1 MKPFYNNIVFR
12 LAAPP
17 LFGIVMYLLIL
28 MFFDSVAMLA
38 DNFFSR
44 EVLFIIG
51 LTFLFFEINRLL
63 IVMLNRILPVHGT
76 LPLRMVIQFVL
87 AQGITIALVSQTL
100 HLYFINI
107 EGFSTIRTELLTFNG
122 LYIFATFFYHLYFF
136 SQMFL
141 YRRNDELIRT
151 ERIKK
156 ENLELRLEEYKNQI
170 NPDFLFHS
178 LEILL
183 YELHRDRK
191 KADELIGQLAAV
203 YRYQLD
209 NRENELVDMDQEL
222 AQMEILNAIFSH
234 RYPGSIHIHNEVKK
248 KTDAQ
253 LVPGTLQAL
262 FENAVLHNMIS
273 QNLPLKFSLSMN
285 DNHFTV
291 QHNRNERIVE
301 PPASS
306 NRLQHLS
313 KGYKHLTGE
322 EIEQHKE
329 KSQQFYKLPYIR
341 VEEE

>member
-1 MKPFYNNIVFR
+1 MKPFYNNVVFR

-17 LFGIVMYLLIL
+17 LFGIVIYLLIL

-51 LTFLFFEINRLL
+51 LTFLFFEVNRLL
-63 IVMLNRILPVHGT
+63 IVLLNRILPANGSLT
-76 LPLRMVIQFVL
+76 LRMLIQFL
-87 AQGITIALVSQTL
+87 IAQGLTITLVSQVL

-136 SQMFL
+136 SQLFL
-141 YRRNDELIRT
+141 HRRNDELIRT

-170 NPDFLFHS
+170 NPDFLFHT

-209 NRENELVDMDQEL
+209 NRENELVAIDKEL
-222 AQMEILNAIFSH
+222 AQIEILNTIFTH
-234 RYPGSIHIHNEVKK
+234 RFPGSIHINNEIKSR
-248 KTDAQ
+248 TDAQ

-262 FENAVLHNMIS
+262 FENAVLNNMVS
-273 QNLPLKFSLSMN
+273 EDLPLTFTISMN
-285 DNHFTV
+285 DHHFV
-291 QHNRNERIVE
+291 VRHNLNERILE
-301 PPASS
+301 TPKTS

-313 KGYKHLTGE
+313 NGYKHLTGK

-329 KSQQFYKLPYIR
+329 KSHHFYKLPCIR